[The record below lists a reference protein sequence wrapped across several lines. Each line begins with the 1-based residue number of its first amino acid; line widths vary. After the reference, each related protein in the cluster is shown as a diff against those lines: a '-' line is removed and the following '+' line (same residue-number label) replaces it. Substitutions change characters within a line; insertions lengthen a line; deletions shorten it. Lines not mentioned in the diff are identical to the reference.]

1 MKSKWIN
8 YCAIPLCSA
17 VLTIIIGTLFSLLT
31 GYKALEVHLI
41 LRLFVWLVN
50 IAVSYCLSVLIF
62 KKCKSVKLLNK
73 LSIILS
79 IITSVILV
87 AVIASD
93 LQCLYL
99 ITLTTLFGLWE
110 MIEYFIKKN
119 KKD

>member
-1 MKSKWIN
+1 MKNKWIN
-8 YCAIPLCSA
+8 LCAIPLCSA
-17 VLTIIIGTLFSLLT
+17 VLTIIIGTLFSLFT

-62 KKCKSVKLLNK
+62 KKCKNVKLFNK
-73 LSIILS
+73 ISIMLSIIAS
-79 IITSVILV
+79 AILV
-87 AVIASD
+87 ALISSD
-93 LQCLYL
+93 LECLYL
-99 ITLTTLFGLWE
+99 TTLSILFALWE